1 MSLSIPITRIKR
13 PQSAKSTLGSIAAN
27 PNSQRI
33 ETRGIERATNILG
46 GREAKLCYLG
56 DLMTESRQ
64 ALIVDARLT
73 VAAGTAE
80 LESALA
86 MVADTA
92 TAYNVMRIPQM
103 LAATG

>member
-1 MSLSIPITRIKR
+1 
-13 PQSAKSTLGSIAAN
+13 
-27 PNSQRI
+27 
-33 ETRGIERATNILG
+33 
-46 GREAKLCYLG
+46 
-56 DLMTESRQ
+56 MTESRQ